1 MQDKSS
7 NSKPKAPCSKFS
19 GSKFSGS
26 KFPDA
31 IEASHPLAHLSAD
44 EFAALGGG
52 KTVFIRTISA
62 GELATFIPEAKSMP
76 AEVQFQMIMGANG
89 EAVLITDSQNALTEW
104 LQNNEVNQV
113 LVH

>member
-1 MQDKSS
+1 MQAKSS
-7 NSKPKAPCSKFS
+7 NSKPKLPC
-19 GSKFSGS
+19 S

-52 KTVFIRTISA
+52 QTVFIRTISA
-62 GELATFIPEAKSMP
+62 GDLATFIPEAKTMP
-76 AEVQFQMIMGANG
+76 AQVQFQLIMGADG
-89 EAVLITDSQNALTEW
+89 EAVLITDSQNALREW

>member
-1 MQDKSS
+1 MQSKSTDTKQKSS
-7 NSKPKAPCSKFS
+7 C
-19 GSKFSGS
+19 S

-31 IEASHPLAHLSAD
+31 LEVSHPLAHLSAD

-52 KTVFIRTISA
+52 KTVFIRSISA
-62 GELATFIPEAKSMP
+62 GDLAAFIPEAKTMP
-76 AEVQFQMIMGANG
+76 PAVQFQLIMGANG
-89 EAVLITDSQNALTEW
+89 EAVLITDSQMALNEW